1 VSYQIRS
8 GDTLSALAQRF
19 GTSVQSLAQANGI
32 QNANLILT
40 GAQLKVP
47 GASGTDSFTPGAPGA
62 PGGAPSTSGPSGG
75 SLDPADF
82 GSRAEHLAA
91 VARRTGGALGTT
103 GWCAK
108 GVMDSLE
115 AAGLGVQR
123 VPSAY
128 MAADVLA
135 GDSRFR
141 EVNLS
146 PEQIRNLPPGAVIVS
161 PSNYGGF
168 GSPHGHITIS
178 LGNGQEASDHIQN
191 LITAPGQRVFI
202 PIG

>member
-1 VSYQIRS
+1 MTYQIRS

-32 QNANLILT
+32 QNVNLIIS
-40 GAQLKVP
+40 GAGLKIP
-47 GASGTDSFTPGAPGA
+47 GASDSFAASGGGAPGS
-62 PGGAPSTSGPSGG
+62 APSGGPSGG
-75 SLDPADF
+75 SLNPADF

-91 VARRTGGALGTT
+91 VARVTGGALGTS

-115 AAGLGVQR
+115 AAGLGVPR
-123 VPSAY
+123 VASAY
-128 MAADVLA
+128 MAADNFA
-135 GDSRFR
+135 RDSRFR

-146 PEQIRNLPPGAVIVS
+146 PEQIRNLPPGAIIVS
-161 PSNYGGF
+161 PSNYGGY
-168 GSPHGHITIS
+168 GSPHGHITVT
-178 LGNGQEASDHIQN
+178 LGNGQEASDHVQN
-191 LITAPGQRVFI
+191 LIVAPGQRVFI